1 MANRFGKGYFTDW
14 NEMMATLQEGSK
26 RAFKKACQRIC
37 DECNER
43 IRGGIYTLGDIQ
55 GTYERTM
62 EMANMDYLMADIQG
76 LECQF
81 RYDNQEF
88 MSLSIDNPEHHG
100 LSDDGANANYDTTAF
115 MEKII
120 SPIHDDFMSD
130 IRDYIQKNF
139 ANIYRQCCKEEG
151 FELK

>member
-14 NEMMATLQEGSK
+14 NEMIATLKKGSE
-26 RAFKKACQRIC
+26 RAFKKACQKIC
-37 DECNER
+37 DECNDR
-43 IRGGIYTLGDIQ
+43 IRGGIY
-55 GTYERTM
+55 GTYQPDFYNRTE
-62 EMANMDYLMADIQG
+62 EMWDMDYLTADVQG

-81 RYDNQEF
+81 RFDNQEF
-88 MSLSIDNPEHHG
+88 MSLTIGNPEHHA
-100 LSDDGANANYDTTAF
+100 LSDDVGNGYDTTNF

-120 SPIHDDFMSD
+120 SPIHDNFMSD

-139 ANIYRQCCKEEG
+139 ADIYRQCCKEEG